1 MGGLMVDPLRLSQI
15 RECAKKIRQ
24 IIGVNQDGYID
35 IVRIYEYI
43 FPKIGIDFEV
53 LTKTEMGTKHGE
65 TLIGKNII
73 HIREDIYEGACNGN
87 GRDRLTMAHELGHL
101 LLHRL
106 DNISLARN
114 ENCKIPPYCNPEWQA
129 NAFAGEL
136 LAPHRFLKD
145 KEIYDITSEYGVS
158 VSAAKMQKKR

>member
-1 MGGLMVDPLRLSQI
+1 MNGLMAKPLGLSPI
-15 RECAKKIRQ
+15 RKCAENFRQ
-24 IIGVNQDGYID
+24 IIGENPDGYID

-43 FPKIGIDFEV
+43 FPKIEINFEV

-65 TLIGKNII
+65 TLIGKNTI

-101 LLHRL
+101 LLHRI

-114 ENCKIPPYCNPEWQA
+114 ENYKIPPYCDPEWQA
-129 NAFAGEL
+129 NVFAGEL
-136 LAPHRFLKD
+136 LAPHRFVKD

-158 VSAAKMQKKR
+158 ESAATIQKKR